1 MQLSAILASA
11 LFGGSASSTASGDAT
26 SALLA
31 LKRAQTDTAEAKGIA
46 AEQKDPVTITALKQF
61 DTALAKA
68 KDVNAALKDPRI
80 LKVLLPALG
89 LSDQLAY
96 PGLVQKALT
105 ADPKDTKGLLASLDG
120 RFKAAAQTLDLK
132 AKGLDGLKDPATIQK
147 LKDGFLEYQ
156 YKAGLDEQNPGLSDA
171 LYFIENAGA
180 ESNIYNILGNSV
192 LRRVV
197 TGALGLPDAI
207 AVQSV
212 EAQARAI
219 TSRLKLADL
228 QDSRKVQL
236 LAQRYVMARADTSAG
251 TASSPLLSLL
261 A

>member
-1 MQLSAILASA
+1 MPLNLSLATA
-11 LFGGSASSTASGDAT
+11 LFGISTGTTSTGDAT

-31 LKRAQTDTAEAKGIA
+31 LKQAQTGTAETKGIE
-46 AEQKDPVTITALKQF
+46 AEKKDPISITALKQF
-61 DTALAKA
+61 DSALAKA
-68 KDVNAALKDPRI
+68 KDVNTALKDPRI
-80 LKVLLPALG
+80 LNVLLPALG
-89 LSDQLAY
+89 LADQASF

-105 ADPKDTKGLLASLDG
+105 ADPNDSKGLLASLDG
-120 RFKAAAQTLDLK
+120 RFKAAAQTLDLRN
-132 AKGLDGLKDPATIQK
+132 KGLDGLKDPATVQK
-147 LKDGFLEYQ
+147 LKDGYLEYQ
-156 YKAGLDEQNPGLSDA
+156 YKAGLDDTNPGFSDA

-180 ESNIYNILGNSV
+180 QTDVYNILGNSV

-219 TSRLKLADL
+219 TSRMKLDDL

-236 LAQRYVMARADTSAG
+236 LAQRYVMARADQS
-251 TASSPLLSLL
+251 TAATNPLLSLL